1 MKRNAAVVVVGS
13 SNTDMI
19 VRVDRLPRP
28 GETVLGGEFL
38 TAAGGKGANQAVA
51 AARAGARVIFIAR
64 VGMDELGA
72 RVVANLRADGIDVR
86 HVTRDRAARSGVA
99 LIMVSKQGEN
109 SIAVASGAN
118 ARLSPTQ
125 VREAAGVF
133 KRAGILLVQ
142 LETSLATV
150 AAAVDLA
157 RGAGVPVILNPAPAL
172 AVPDALLRKVDI
184 ITPNETEAE
193 LLTGVRVK
201 GEASA
206 ARAAEA
212 LLRRGVPVVA
222 LTMGR
227 RGVLVASHAAR
238 ERIAA
243 FAVDAIDTTAAGD
256 VFSGTLAAALAA
268 GQALGPAVRR
278 ACAAAALS
286 VTRVGAQPSVPTRA
300 EVERFLKAADAQGA
314 TAAAPGRR
322 GSAAPKK

>member
-51 AARAGARVIFIAR
+51 AARAGAQVIFIAR

-72 RVVANLRADGIDVR
+72 KVVAGLCADGIDVR

-118 ARLSPTQ
+118 ARLSPTH
-125 VREAAGVF
+125 VRQAAGVF
-133 KRAGILLVQ
+133 KRAGVLLVQ

-193 LLTGVRVK
+193 LLTGIRVK

-212 LLRRGVPVVA
+212 LLRRGVPVVV
-222 LTMGR
+222 LTMGG
-227 RGVLVASHAAR
+227 RGVLVASHAGR

-268 GQALGPAVRR
+268 GHALGAAVRR

>member
-1 MKRNAAVVVVGS
+1 
-13 SNTDMI
+13 
-19 VRVDRLPRP
+19 
-28 GETVLGGEFL
+28 
-38 TAAGGKGANQAVA
+38 
-51 AARAGARVIFIAR
+51 
-64 VGMDELGA
+64 
-72 RVVANLRADGIDVR
+72 
-86 HVTRDRAARSGVA
+86 VA

-118 ARLSPTQ
+118 ARLSPAH
-125 VREAAGVF
+125 VRKAAGVF
-133 KRAGILLVQ
+133 EGAGILLVQ

-150 AAAVDLA
+150 TAAVDLA

-193 LLTGVRVK
+193 LLTGIRVK

-212 LLRRGVPVVA
+212 LLRRGVPVVV
-222 LTMGR
+222 LTMGG
-227 RGVLVASHAAR
+227 RGVLVASHAGR

-268 GQALGPAVRR
+268 GHALGVAVRR

-286 VTRVGAQPSVPTRA
+286 VTRVGAQPSVPTRV
-300 EVERFLKAADAQGA
+300 EVERFLKAVDAQGA

>member
-19 VRVDRLPRP
+19 IRVEHLPRP

-51 AARAGARVIFIAR
+51 AARAGARVTFVAR
-64 VGMDELGA
+64 VGKDELGA
-72 RVVANLRADGIDVR
+72 QVVAGLRADGIDVR
-86 HVTRDRAARSGVA
+86 HVARDPAARSGVA
-99 LIMVSKQGEN
+99 LILLSKQGEN
-109 SIAVASGAN
+109 SIAVAPGAN
-118 ARLSPTQ
+118 ARLSPAH
-125 VREAAGVF
+125 VRKAAGVF
-133 KRAGILLVQ
+133 KGAGILLVQ
-142 LETSLATV
+142 LETPLATV
-150 AAAVDLA
+150 ATAVDLA

-172 AVPDALLRKVDI
+172 VVPDALLRKVEI

-193 LLTGVRVK
+193 LLTGIRVT

-206 ARAAEA
+206 ARAAGA
-212 LLRRGVPVVA
+212 LLRRGVPIVV

-227 RGVLVASHAAR
+227 RGVLVATRAGR
-238 ERIAA
+238 ERIPA
-243 FAVDAIDTTAAGD
+243 FEVDALDTTAAGD

-268 GQALGPAVRR
+268 GQLLGTAVRR
-278 ACAAAALS
+278 ASAAAALS
-286 VTRVGAQPSVPTRA
+286 VTRVGAQPSVPTRT
-300 EVERFLKAADAQGA
+300 EVERFLKAAGAQGA